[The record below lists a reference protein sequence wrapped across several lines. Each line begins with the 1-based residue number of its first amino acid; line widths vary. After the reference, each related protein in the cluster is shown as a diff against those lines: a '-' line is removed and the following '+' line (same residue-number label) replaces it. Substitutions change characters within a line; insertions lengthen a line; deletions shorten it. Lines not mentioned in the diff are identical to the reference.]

1 MKYRKKPVVIE
12 AVQWNGTN
20 LEEIKNFVGDA
31 LEFQADVLLED
42 EKMQIMVV
50 IKTLEGEHYASVG
63 DFIIK
68 GVHGE
73 FYPCKPDI
81 FEKTYEAVER
91 HTSIQRKALETLDLH
106 RRKLTIQQ
114 HKTFKGQIE
123 AGDIDGFYK
132 GLEKVLGRKAR

>member
-1 MKYRKKPVVIE
+1 MKYRKKLVVIE

-50 IKTLEGEHYASVG
+50 IKTLEGEHYASVN

-81 FEKTYEAVER
+81 FKKTYEAVE
-91 HTSIQRKALETLDLH
+91 E
-106 RRKLTIQQ
+106 
-114 HKTFKGQIE
+114 
-123 AGDIDGFYK
+123 
-132 GLEKVLGRKAR
+132 